1 MSVHGGLS
9 GYLSVPLGA
18 GAIRFQLHPSPSGTS
33 NQHVI
38 SDSGPL
44 SLVAKKSAFQ
54 WIGHVSSRRILSS
67 VLS

>member
-9 GYLSVPLGA
+9 GYLSVPPGA
-18 GAIRFQLHPSPSGTS
+18 GAIQFRLHPSPSGTS